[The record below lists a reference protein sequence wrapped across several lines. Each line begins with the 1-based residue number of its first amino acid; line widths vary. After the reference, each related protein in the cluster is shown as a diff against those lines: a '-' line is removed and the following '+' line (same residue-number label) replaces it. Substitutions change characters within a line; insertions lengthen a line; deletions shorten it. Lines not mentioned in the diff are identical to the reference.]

1 MTEHPDFAAEQAH
14 IERAYACL
22 EDARASTLRIRDLTE
37 AQMGGTFQ
45 ERYERNYFD
54 EKVVARLNHL
64 DIGDAALVFGRIDRH
79 PDIDPGAVSGAAAD
93 GDAEADRHPEAFHI
107 GRLAV
112 ADRDANPV
120 VVDWRAPIAEPFYRA
135 TGREPMGLV
144 RRRHFMVDG
153 PRLLAIEDESFGDGR
168 LGLAGD
174 DAVSDTPTLRGYGTL
189 LAALGK
195 GRSGQLGDIVA
206 TIQAEQDEII
216 RAPHRGVLVVQGG
229 PGTGKTVVALHRAA
243 YLLYTHRFP
252 LEDQGVLVVG
262 PNRVFLRYIERVL
275 PSLGE
280 SGIEQVVL
288 ADLVPGISF
297 GAHDDERARRVK
309 ADVRMVKVLERAIA
323 DRQRPIREE
332 VIIPFGAMRL
342 RLTPKESARI
352 IRQARRRG
360 GRHNSLCR
368 AVEGE
373 VIATMM
379 GKVGDGT
386 FDLAEARDG
395 LRQIPEFRALM
406 FRIWPSLAPAEL
418 LHDLFGSKALL
429 RSAAEGIIDE
439 TDALSLHR
447 PRAES
452 LAAATFSDADVALL
466 DEARDLLGPRPR
478 RGGVLDEADDIAT
491 FGHIIVDEAQDLT
504 PMQLRMVARRSL
516 NGAMTVVG
524 DLAQATGPF
533 APNDWSELV
542 RVLSPKKDAKIVDL
556 TVGYRIPRQI
566 MELASGVVKA
576 ALPTAIV
583 PTAVREGDT
592 APRIVRVADQR
603 ALADAVVAEV
613 RLASDEVP
621 NGRVGI
627 VCPDELLEVVA
638 DALRDSAVAFGRATS
653 RGLEERVT
661 LVPVGVAKGL
671 ELDAIVVVE
680 PAVIVRTR
688 DIGLR
693 GLYVALT
700 RATQRLS
707 VVHASDLP
715 AAMLDGVSAGK

>member
-1 MTEHPDFAAEQAH
+1 MSDHPDFAAEQAH

-64 DIGDAALVFGRIDRH
+64 DIGDAALVFGRIDRRNDDH
-79 PDIDPGAVSGAAAD
+79 SGGDGAT
-93 GDAEADRHPEAFHI
+93 EAFHI

-120 VVDWRAPIAEPFYRA
+120 VVDWRAPVAEPFYRA
-135 TGREPMGLV
+135 TGREPMGIV
-144 RRRHFMVDG
+144 RRRHFMVEG
-153 PRLLAIEDESFGDGR
+153 PRLLAIEDESFGSGR

-174 DAVSDTPTLRGYGTL
+174 EAVGDAPTLRGYGTL

-206 TIQAEQDEII
+206 TIQSEQDEII

-252 LEDQGVLVVG
+252 LEDQGVLVIG

-288 ADLVPGISF
+288 ADLVPGITF
-297 GAHDDERARRVK
+297 GAHDDEHARRVK
-309 ADVRMVKVLERAIA
+309 ADRRMVKVLERAIA
-323 DRQRPIREE
+323 DRQRPIRED
-332 VIIPFGAMRL
+332 VTIPFGAMRL
-342 RLTPKESARI
+342 RLSPQESARI
-352 IRQARRRG
+352 VRQARRRG
-360 GRHNSLCR
+360 GRHNTLCR

-406 FRIWPSLAPAEL
+406 FRVWPSLSPAEL

-429 RSAAEGIIDE
+429 RSAAEGVVNE
-439 TDALSLHR
+439 VDALALHR

-452 LAAATFSDADVALL
+452 LSAAVFSDADVALL

-533 APNDWSELV
+533 AADDWSQLV
-542 RVLSPKKDAKIVDL
+542 RTLSPKKDAKIVDL

-566 MELASGVVKA
+566 MELAAGVVAA
-576 ALPTAIV
+576 ALPTAVV
-583 PTAVREGDT
+583 PTAVREGDA
-592 APRIVRVADQR
+592 APRIVRSADPGGVAI
-603 ALADAVVAEV
+603 VVVDEVRRLGAEV
-613 RLASDEVP
+613 AT
-621 NGRVGI
+621 GRVGI
-627 VCPDELLEVVA
+627 VCPDEWLERVA
-638 DALRDSAVAFGRATS
+638 DALRAAGVEFGRATS

-680 PAVIVRTR
+680 PAAIVRTR

-707 VVHASDLP
+707 VVHGEDLP
-715 AAMLDGVSAGK
+715 AAMRDSGTVSGGE

>member
-1 MTEHPDFAAEQAH
+1 MSDHPDFAAEQAH

-54 EKVVARLNHL
+54 EKVVARLNKL
-64 DIGDAALVFGRIDRH
+64 DIGDAALVFGRIDRT
-79 PDIDPGAVSGAAAD
+79 
-93 GDAEADRHPEAFHI
+93 AEDLDSESTEAFHI

-112 ADRDANPV
+112 ADREANPV
-120 VVDWRAPIAEPFYRA
+120 VVDWRAPVAEPFYRA

-144 RRRHFMVDG
+144 RRRHFMVEG

-174 DAVSDTPTLRGYGTL
+174 ESVGDAPTLRGQGTL

-195 GRSGQLGDIVA
+195 GRTGQLGDIVA
-206 TIQAEQDEII
+206 TIQSEQDEII

-252 LEDQGVLVVG
+252 LEDQGVLVIG

-280 SGIEQVVL
+280 TGIQQVVL
-288 ADLVPGISF
+288 ADLVPGITF
-297 GAHDDERARRVK
+297 GAHDDDVARRVK
-309 ADVRMVKVLERAIA
+309 ADRRMVNVLERAIA
-323 DRQRPIREE
+323 DRQRPIRED
-332 VIIPFGAMRL
+332 VMIPFGATRL
-342 RLTPKESARI
+342 RLTPRETAGI

-360 GRHNSLCR
+360 GRHNTLCR

-379 GKVGDGT
+379 SKVGDGT

-406 FRIWPSLAPAEL
+406 FRMWPSLTAAEL

-429 RSAAEGIIDE
+429 QSAGEGVLSHDE
-439 TDALSLHR
+439 ALALHR

-452 LAAATFSDADVALL
+452 LAAARFSDGDVALL
-466 DEARDLLGPRPR
+466 DEARELLGARPR

-491 FGHIIVDEAQDLT
+491 YGHIIVDEAQDLT

-524 DLAQATGPF
+524 DLAQATGAF
-533 APNDWSELV
+533 AANDWSELI
-542 RVLSPKKDAKIVDL
+542 RVLSPRKEVTVVNL

-566 MELASGVVKA
+566 MDLASGVVRE
-576 ALPTAIV
+576 ALPSAIV
-583 PTAVREGDT
+583 PTAVREGDA
-592 APRIVRVADQR
+592 APRIIAAANRD
-603 ALADAVVAEV
+603 ALVGAVVDEAS
-613 RLASDEVP
+613 RLAAELP
-621 NGRVGI
+621 AGRVGVI
-627 VCPDELLEVVA
+627 CPDDVIE
-638 DALRDSAVAFGRATS
+638 AVAQAMRDAGVTFGRATS
-653 RGLEERVT
+653 SGLEERITV
-661 LVPVGVAKGL
+661 VPVGVAKGL
-671 ELDAIVVVE
+671 ELDGIIVVE
-680 PAVIVRTR
+680 PAAMARAVDV
-688 DIGLR
+688 GLR

-707 VVHASDLP
+707 VVHHAELP
-715 AAMLDGVSAGK
+715 AAMRNA

>member
-174 DAVSDTPTLRGYGTL
+174 DAVSDAPTLRGYGTL

-243 YLLYTHRFP
+243 YLLYTYRFP
-252 LEDQGVLVVG
+252 LEDQGVLVIG

-280 SGIEQVVL
+280 AGVEQVVL
-288 ADLVPGISF
+288 GDLVPGVTY
-297 GAHDDERARRVK
+297 GARDSWRAARVK
-309 ADVRMVKVLERAIA
+309 GDLRMAKVVAKAVSDRERPLK
-323 DRQRPIREE
+323 DE
-332 VIIPFGAMRL
+332 L
-342 RLTPKESARI
+342 RLPFRSGYVRVSPATTADIVRG
-352 IRQARRRG
+352 ARRRYR
-360 GRHNSLCR
+360 RHNAAR
-368 AVEGE
+368 RWVENELLVALASSWREPGVSAGE
-373 VIATMM
+373 V
-379 GKVGDGT
+379 
-386 FDLAEARDG
+386 RDAV
-395 LRQIPEFRALM
+395 RQHPEYRSALERM
-406 FRIWPSLAPAEL
+406 WPVLTPAEL
-418 LHDLFGSKALL
+418 LNDLYGSKGLL
-429 RSAAEGIIDE
+429 RLAGEKYLDE
-439 TDALSLHR
+439 DEYTALFR
-447 PRAES
+447 PRVS
-452 LAAATFSDADVALL
+452 NI
-466 DEARDLLGPRPR
+466 DEARFSEHDVAVLDDAFEVLGPVPR
-478 RGGVLDEADDIAT
+478 RAGKIDENDEIRT
-491 FGHIIVDEAQDLT
+491 YGHIVVDEVQDLT
-504 PMQLRMVARRSL
+504 PMQLRMVTRRSL
-516 NGAMTVVG
+516 NGSMTVVG
-524 DLAQATGPF
+524 DIAQATGAL
-533 APNDWSELV
+533 APASWDDVLAHLPDRKEP
-542 RVLSPKKDAKIVDL
+542 RVVGLS
-556 TVGYRIPRQI
+556 VGYRIPGSI
-566 MELASGVVKA
+566 MLLADRVMEA
-576 ALPTAIV
+576 AAPGLRAPRS
-583 PTAVREGDT
+583 VREGGSPPEFVS
-592 APRIVRVADQR
+592 ASVAGLSEAVADVTR
-603 ALADAVVAEV
+603 RLVDELPGGNVAV
-613 RLASDEVP
+613 
-621 NGRVGI
+621 
-627 VCPDELLEVVA
+627 VCPDAMVERL
-638 DALRDSAVAFGRATS
+638 SAHLASSGIVHGRATAS
-653 RGLEERVT
+653 ALDTGVT
-661 LVPVGVAKGL
+661 VVPVSLVKGL
-671 ELDAIVVVE
+671 ELDGVVVVE
-680 PAVIVRTR
+680 PADIVDDETM
-688 DIGLR
+688 GLR
-693 GLYVALT
+693 ALYVALT
-700 RATQRLS
+700 RATQRLAI
-707 VVHASDLP
+707 VHARDLP
-715 AAMLDGVSAGK
+715 ACMR